1 MINQSLNID
10 IASELSRF
18 DIHLNN
24 NPRTIFSAKFGDGK
38 TYFLRK
44 YMQRESA
51 TALAVS
57 PKQNVSKISSAFA
70 QAVTDLSMHKTH

>member
-24 NPRTIFSAKFGDGK
+24 NPRTIFSAKFGVENYQFFALNITDICVIGIFLLILRVGK
-38 TYFLRK
+38 IMYKRTN
-44 YMQRESA
+44 E
-51 TALAVS
+51 
-57 PKQNVSKISSAFA
+57 
-70 QAVTDLSMHKTH
+70 

>member
-24 NPRTIFSAKFGDGK
+24 NPRTIFSAKFEVENRQFFALNIKDISL
-38 TYFLRK
+38 FLRIIIK
-44 YMQRESA
+44 F
-51 TALAVS
+51 LH
-57 PKQNVSKISSAFA
+57 I
-70 QAVTDLSMHKTH
+70 

>member
-24 NPRTIFSAKFGDGK
+24 NPRTIFSAKFGVENHL
-38 TYFLRK
+38 FFCVK
-44 YMQRESA
+44 YHRYLHNWNIF
-51 TALAVS
+51 T
-57 PKQNVSKISSAFA
+57 NFA
-70 QAVTDLSMHKTH
+70 AINIYI